1 MESIHNNAFYHF
13 LSYHFQR
20 DCSYI
25 GNKSGAF
32 HFPELFSFG
41 VPQYF
46 PQIRADLNPCP
57 VFVGFSLSRGFSSP
71 HFSASIRSKREFR
84 DPYRYHIW
92 VRLQLSL
99 ATQDLCHCRHRCRR
113 FLSSSSFSSHRS
125 FILILGAKSFGHCVL
140 ARNLCGER
148 WEMAFIVLALPLP
161 RATPPPPQPAL
172 LAPPY
177 TGHCFCFLIHFYV
190 ISTALLQP
198 SLLLRG
204 HTGQKLTVS
213 STNSKQDR
221 TILTSCLLIDF
232 SMAVFYSRKGKM
244 SGVVTC

>member
-1 MESIHNNAFYHF
+1 
-13 LSYHFQR
+13 
-20 DCSYI
+20 
-25 GNKSGAF
+25 
-32 HFPELFSFG
+32 
-41 VPQYF
+41 
-46 PQIRADLNPCP
+46 
-57 VFVGFSLSRGFSSP
+57 
-71 HFSASIRSKREFR
+71 
-84 DPYRYHIW
+84 
-92 VRLQLSL
+92 
-99 ATQDLCHCRHRCRR
+99 
-113 FLSSSSFSSHRS
+113 
-125 FILILGAKSFGHCVL
+125 
-140 ARNLCGER
+140 
-148 WEMAFIVLALPLP
+148 MAFIVLALPLP

-190 ISTALLQP
+190 ISAALLQP